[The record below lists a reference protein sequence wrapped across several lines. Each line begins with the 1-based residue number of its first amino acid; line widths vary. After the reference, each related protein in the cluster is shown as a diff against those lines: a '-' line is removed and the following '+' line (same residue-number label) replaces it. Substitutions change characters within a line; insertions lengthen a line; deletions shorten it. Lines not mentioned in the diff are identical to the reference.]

1 VQTLVL
7 TALAGL
13 ALGALVTWLTCRS
26 TQASLS
32 ATLEAERRATA
43 DKLATLERFDAR
55 LKDSFSALSSQ
66 ALKDNSHTFVDLATQ
81 LVRPVQDGL
90 KLVDDKLQAFDK
102 ERAASAA
109 SLHEHLR
116 QVALGQQQLQGET
129 HNLVTALRAPQ
140 VRGRWGEL
148 QLRRVVELAGMQD
161 HCDFG
166 EQTTV
171 ATADGRT
178 LRPDLTVKLPGDKV
192 VVVDSK
198 TPLEA
203 YLDAM
208 NATDEAERNLHLDR
222 HARTIRDH
230 VSDLAAKDYANQ
242 FTHAPDFV
250 VLFIPGESFLSAAC
264 LRDPN
269 LIEFAI
275 TKGVIPASPTTLIT
289 VLKAVAYGWQQ
300 ERIAANAE
308 QIRDLGQE
316 LYDRMA
322 TVADHL
328 AKIRKGLETAVSS
341 YNEAVGSIERRVLP
355 TARKFRDLGV
365 TQSEEIDLLDPVNT
379 LPRLPSAPE
388 LV

>member
-1 VQTLVL
+1 
-7 TALAGL
+7 
-13 ALGALVTWLTCRS
+13 
-26 TQASLS
+26 
-32 ATLEAERRATA
+32 
-43 DKLATLERFDAR
+43 
-55 LKDSFSALSSQ
+55 
-66 ALKDNSHTFVDLATQ
+66 
-81 LVRPVQDGL
+81 
-90 KLVDDKLQAFDK
+90 
-102 ERAASAA
+102 
-109 SLHEHLR
+109 
-116 QVALGQQQLQGET
+116 
-129 HNLVTALRAPQ
+129 
-140 VRGRWGEL
+140 
-148 QLRRVVELAGMQD
+148 
-161 HCDFG
+161 
-166 EQTTV
+166 V
-171 ATADGRT
+171 ATTDGRT
-178 LRPDLTVKLPGDKV
+178 LRPDLIVKLPGDKV
-192 VVVDSK
+192 VVVDAK
-198 TPLEA
+198 TPLDA

-208 NATDEAERNLHLDR
+208 NAPDEAARNTHLDR

-230 VSDLAAKDYANQ
+230 VCDLAAKDYASQ

-264 LRDPN
+264 IRDPN

-308 QIRDLGQE
+308 QIRDLGQD

-341 YNEAVGSIERRVLP
+341 YNDAVGSIERRVLP

-365 TQSEEIDLLDPVNT
+365 TQRAEIDLLDPVDAV
-379 LPRLPSAPE
+379 PRLPSAPE